1 MSVTAVPNVSAQV
14 PNVIRAVIIAFVRAV
29 ADEAEET
36 GTAKVALT
44 SPTAWAR
51 NKTDTKT
58 EKISSVHRDSFCTRF
73 EAEVNA
79 IKARHTDATDPV
91 AAYRLKNGSCRE
103 LARANKAETNA
114 TTGP

>member
-58 EKISSVHRDSFCTRF
+58 EKIRFC
-73 EAEVNA
+73 
-79 IKARHTDATDPV
+79 PV
-91 AAYRLKNGSCRE
+91 PRGKIPGYFSQSAQFSQ
-103 LARANKAETNA
+103 
-114 TTGP
+114 